1 MWIRSQDGLTL
12 TKVKHLSIRYLNGCY
27 SIFTDNHLAPN
38 EICNL
43 GTYKF
48 KEKALKVLDE
58 IELYIKNQD
67 NKTSPNMYYTSK
79 VFQMPEDRGK
89 L

>member
-1 MWIRSQDGLTL
+1 MWIRSQDKENL
-12 TKVKHLSIRYLNGCY
+12 TKVKHLSIRYLNGVY

-43 GTYKF
+43 ATYKT

-58 IELYIKNQD
+58 IVEKINYGDLQNVYHMPQD
-67 NKTSPNMYYTSK
+67 YE
-79 VFQMPEDRGK
+79 VEDA
-89 L
+89 